1 MTHPTS
7 RPLPQSPYLEVV
19 LAGTALV
26 GVMGVR
32 IFLQSYQSAPHW
44 VADIVLCAVAMLAA
58 RRPLAAALTQV
69 GVFAL
74 ILAFLP
80 TYVGMGFLG
89 AFVVIFALF
98 RLQVPYRW
106 WMSALVWGIGLCVFA
121 RVTRSVGET
130 LSSALLMLVLLLLS
144 ISGAVVWRRMA
155 LAAEQT
161 RELSARRMSALRV
174 ALARDLHDTVAQ
186 TLSHAAMRAY
196 LASDDD
202 SLSPQ
207 ARQDLDAIAEECTNS
222 ARDLRQ
228 LLTALREFEG
238 ETVETGDT
246 PSDAVELEA
255 SIERQRDRLLT
266 AGLDPDITL
275 DLADLSPAQ
284 ATTLAKITVEAV
296 SNMIKHAP
304 PGSRCAIRLSSD
316 ELVATARYSNPSRA
330 LTPPQ
335 PGTGLIGVHERAGL
349 LGGTS
354 EQTLCDGIWE
364 LRVTLPLDYQSATV
378 ERSAQARRS

>member
-44 VADIVLCAVAMLAA
+44 VADIVLCAVAMAAA

-121 RVTRSVGET
+121 RVSGSVGET

-144 ISGAVVWRRMA
+144 IGGAVVWRSMA
-155 LAAEQT
+155 LAADQA

-255 SIERQRDRLLT
+255 SIERQRERLLT
-266 AGLDPDITL
+266 AGLDPDIAL

-349 LGGTS
+349 LGGMS
-354 EQTLCDGIWE
+354 EQTLSDGIWE
-364 LRVTLPLDYQSATV
+364 LRVTLPLDYQSGTV

>member
-1 MTHPTS
+1 M
-7 RPLPQSPYLEVV
+7 

-32 IFLQSYQSAPHW
+32 IFLQSYQPAPHW

-69 GVFAL
+69 GVFAM

-106 WMSALVWGIGLCVFA
+106 WMSALVWGFGLCVFA

-144 ISGAVVWRRMA
+144 IGGAVVWRRMA

-255 SIERQRDRLLT
+255 SIERQRERLLT
-266 AGLDPDITL
+266 AGLDPDIAL

-354 EQTLCDGIWE
+354 EQTLSDGIWE
-364 LRVTLPLDYQSATV
+364 LRVTLPLDYQSGTA

>member
-32 IFLQSYQSAPHW
+32 IFLQSYQPAPHW

-69 GVFAL
+69 GVFAM

-106 WMSALVWGIGLCVFA
+106 WMSALVWGFGLCVFA

-144 ISGAVVWRRMA
+144 IGGAVVWRRMA

-255 SIERQRDRLLT
+255 SIERQRERLLT
-266 AGLDPDITL
+266 AGLDPDIAL

-354 EQTLCDGIWE
+354 EQTLSDGIWE
-364 LRVTLPLDYQSATV
+364 LRVTLPLDYQSGTA

>member
-7 RPLPQSPYLEVV
+7 RPLLESPYLEVV
-19 LAGTALV
+19 LAATALV

-44 VADIVLCAVAMLAA
+44 VADIVLCAVAMVSA

-106 WMSALVWGIGLCVFA
+106 WMSALVWGIGLCAFA
-121 RVTRSVGET
+121 RVSRSVGET

-144 ISGAVVWRRMA
+144 IGGAVVWRRMA
-155 LAAEQT
+155 LAAEQA

-246 PSDAVELEA
+246 PSDAAELEA

>member
-44 VADIVLCAVAMLAA
+44 VADIVLCAVAMVSG

-106 WMSALVWGIGLCVFA
+106 WMSALVWGIGLCAFA
-121 RVTRSVGET
+121 RVSRSVGET

-144 ISGAVVWRRMA
+144 IGGAVVWRRMA
-155 LAAEQT
+155 LAAEQA

-246 PSDAVELEA
+246 PSDAAELEA
-255 SIERQRDRLLT
+255 SIDRQRDRLLT

-364 LRVTLPLDYQSATV
+364 LRVTLPLDYQSGTV

>member
-44 VADIVLCAVAMLAA
+44 VADFVLCAVAMLAA

-74 ILAFLP
+74 VLAFLP
-80 TYVGMGFLG
+80 TYVGAGFLG
-89 AFVVIFALF
+89 VFVVIFALF
-98 RLQVPYRW
+98 RLQVAYRW
-106 WMSALVWGIGLCVFA
+106 WMSILAWGIGLCAFA
-121 RVTRSVGET
+121 RVSRSVGET
-130 LSSALLMLVLLLLS
+130 LMSALLMFVLLLLS
-144 ISGAVVWRRMA
+144 IGGAIVWRRMA
-155 LAAEQT
+155 LAAEQA